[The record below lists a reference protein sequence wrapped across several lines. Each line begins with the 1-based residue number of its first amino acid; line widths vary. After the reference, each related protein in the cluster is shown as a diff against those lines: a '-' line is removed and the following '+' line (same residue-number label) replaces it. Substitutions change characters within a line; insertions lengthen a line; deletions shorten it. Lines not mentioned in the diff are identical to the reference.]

1 MAMARRKAP
10 RAAKATPAKKVE
22 KRLLEQEVKNLERAL
37 KEERTGLV
45 AVARIVI
52 EECPD
57 SRRLLRRLEA
67 MARKAEEQRAPARTR
82 DAIRHGHAQLA
93 RALEQVQGRAQGLFD
108 PHVGHVQPSKVEALT
123 EPVEAQ
129 QIGFGFTERDP
140 LSDVQERDQERAA
153 GERAIREMIVTCFK
167 DCGALTDGQLE
178 AEYRR
183 RATPLKLGTLKAQRK
198 ELTRLGR
205 LAQGDLAGD
214 TPTWNLVEAGLI
226 TEGEGTSK

>member
-1 MAMARRKAP
+1 VAMARRKAP
-10 RAAKATPAKKVE
+10 RVAKATPAKKVE

-108 PHVGHVQPSKVEALT
+108 PHVGHVQPSKVEALARS
-123 EPVEAQ
+123 V
-129 QIGFGFTERDP
+129 
-140 LSDVQERDQERAA
+140 
-153 GERAIREMIVTCFK
+153 K
-167 DCGALTDGQLE
+167 
-178 AEYRR
+178 
-183 RATPLKLGTLKAQRK
+183 
-198 ELTRLGR
+198 
-205 LAQGDLAGD
+205 
-214 TPTWNLVEAGLI
+214 
-226 TEGEGTSK
+226 